1 MSHNDL
7 GGESGLALICVGQ
20 IGKLYVRKAQEAIRN
35 PQGGLVHE
43 GQRRLEVKFVRAG
56 RLPEHARAKA
66 MEKLSFTGLP
76 ENADPLSSLTWLD
89 TAVAADENGW
99 TEEEQQY
106 VEDFLRSHDGNG
118 FIIVDMPKVGPPVP
132 NWVKLTTT
140 QGQRKIEHV
149 VQAALDLV
157 NTAGLDVG
165 AVIAFEQQEQRKE
178 SQAIIEAL
186 SPVTEEEPEPLMAV

>member
-76 ENADPLSSLTWLD
+76 ESADPLSSLTWLD
-89 TAVAADENGW
+89 TAVAAVEHGW

-186 SPVTEEEPEPLMAV
+186 SPVTEEEPEPLMAA